1 MVAAIAYRGE
11 TLLSIGY
18 GTTKKG
24 SKTVPD
30 GDTIFRI
37 GSITKVFVV
46 SGNSSCIDAFMCGI
60 HILHNYY
67 VIEPAKTGLQFYD
80 FADA

>member
-11 TLLSIGY
+11 TLLSVGY
-18 GTTKKG
+18 GTIKKG

-30 GDTIFRI
+30 ADTIFRI

-46 SGNSSCIDAFMCGI
+46 SDNSCGS
-60 HILHNYY
+60 Y
-67 VIEPAKTGLQFYD
+67 VYTFYIRASYSYVEYFVLNTELQN
-80 FADA
+80 

>member
-11 TLLSIGY
+11 TLLSVGY
-18 GTTKKG
+18 GTIKKG

-30 GDTIFRI
+30 ADTIFRI

-46 SGNSSCIDAFMCGI
+46 SDNSCSSSYIYAFYICASYI
-60 HILHNYY
+60 YSY
-67 VIEPAKTGLQFYD
+67 IEYFVLNTELQN
-80 FADA
+80 